1 MLTLDD
7 ARTILRNE
15 SVRLTPQRLMIAEV
29 LIGSRNHPTV
39 EQIHEIVLSRY
50 PSISLATVYNTVT
63 LLARYGLIRLLH
75 GGKDGLRID
84 PDTTPHAHA
93 HCIHCGDV
101 FSVPIARQVE
111 LDPAV
116 LEDFQQMQ
124 LEVSVFGSCQR
135 CALVSQPVQPEPLNV
150 AVD

>member
-7 ARTILRNE
+7 ARAILRNE

-29 LIGSRNHPTV
+29 LIGSVNHPTV

-75 GGKDGLRID
+75 GGKDGLRVD

-93 HCIHCGDV
+93 HCIHCGEV
-101 FSVPIARQVE
+101 SSIPIHRQVE
-111 LDPAV
+111 LDMPA
-116 LEDFQQMQ
+116 LRDFQQDQ
-124 LEVSVFGSCQR
+124 LEVSVFGSCNR
-135 CALVSQPVQPEPLNV
+135 CTLVSQSVQPDAV
-150 AVD
+150 AVAAE